1 VPQGRLQFGRSVANN
16 NPIGAALWA
25 LVAVAALVILF
36 AAVTGFLIAVV
47 VVVCVTVLNLVY
59 LPRAAARLHLRPI
72 WLALMLIP
80 IAILVGALV
89 DGIPGAAWGAGLWLL
104 AIGLPRLIARD
115 MSQRVR
121 RRIESRREV
130 YDVPTKSTTRL
141 EARPSPP
148 ADGPGQDEYGL

>member
-1 VPQGRLQFGRSVANN
+1 VHQGRLQFGRSVANK
-16 NPIGAALWA
+16 NPLGAALWA

-80 IAILVGALV
+80 IAIAAGALV
-89 DGIPGAAWGAGLWLL
+89 DGI
-104 AIGLPRLIARD
+104 GLPRLIVRD

-121 RRIESRREV
+121 RRIDSRREV

-141 EARPSPP
+141 EGRPLPP
-148 ADGPGQDEYGL
+148 ADGPGRDEYGL

>member
-1 VPQGRLQFGRSVANN
+1 
-16 NPIGAALWA
+16 
-25 LVAVAALVILF
+25 
-36 AAVTGFLIAVV
+36 
-47 VVVCVTVLNLVY
+47 
-59 LPRAAARLHLRPI
+59 
-72 WLALMLIP
+72 MLIP